1 MDRFDEMQTFVRVV
15 ESNGISAAAGRLGMA
30 KSAVSRRL
38 QELENRL
45 GVQLL
50 QRTTRR
56 ISLTEDGRRFYE
68 RCLRILDELN
78 EAEQSL
84 SSEQQRVHG
93 RLRVAA
99 PLSFTLRH
107 LAPLLNEFMQR
118 YPEIRLDLD
127 VEDRQV
133 NLLEEGVDLAIRIGK
148 LDDSSL
154 VAKRL
159 VPMQMVLCASPGYL
173 AAHGEPKQPEELQ
186 HHIGLSYGNVSE
198 HRQWTLFDR
207 DGGAHAVRPHIR
219 LRANNGDLL
228 LASLLAD
235 LGVAIMPTFI
245 CHQELAAG
253 RLQRLLPDYH
263 AEENAAYALYP
274 SRRHLPRRVRVFID
288 FLAER
293 LGDQPPWGVLP

>member
-15 ESNGISAAAGRLGMA
+15 ESNGISAAAERLGMA

-56 ISLTEDGRRFYE
+56 ISLTEDGRQFYE
-68 RCLRILDELN
+68 RCLRILDELE

-107 LAPLLNEFMQR
+107 LTPLLNEFMQR
-118 YPEIRLDLD
+118 YPAIRLDLD

-159 VPMQMVLCASPGYL
+159 VPVQMVLCASPDYL
-173 AAHGEPKQPEELQ
+173 AAHGEPKQPEDLQ
-186 HHIGLSYGNVSE
+186 HHIGLSYGHVSDQ
-198 HRQWTLFDR
+198 RQWTLFDHSGR
-207 DGGAHAVRPHIR
+207 AHLLRPNIR

-228 LASLLAD
+228 LASLLAN

-245 CHQELAAG
+245 CHQELAEG
-253 RLQRLLPDYH
+253 RLQRLLPDYR
-263 AEENAAYALYP
+263 AEESAAYALYP

-293 LGDQPPWGVLP
+293 LGGQPPWGVLA